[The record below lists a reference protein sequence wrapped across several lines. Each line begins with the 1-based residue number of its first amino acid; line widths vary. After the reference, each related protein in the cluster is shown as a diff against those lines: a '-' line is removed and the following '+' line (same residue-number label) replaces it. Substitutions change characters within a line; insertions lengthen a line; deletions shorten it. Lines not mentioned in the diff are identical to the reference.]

1 MTVTIPDDRMGDIQ
15 VDEHDALVDI
25 AIGIYKREQV
35 SLGRA
40 AEIANMSPPAFLHE
54 LERRKIPINYGV
66 DDLRQDLCAPDR
78 LESLDTYLKDGRS
91 YTTPITTLLK
101 ADQADLLHSIF
112 GSVTVPGAVFEEL
125 RAFHAEIPELRTCP
139 NLGRSRPTAT
149 RNREPG

>member
-54 LERRKIPINYGV
+54 LERREIPINYSV
-66 DDLRQDLCAPDR
+66 DDLRQDLS
-78 LESLDTYLKDGRS
+78 SLR
-91 YTTPITTLLK
+91 
-101 ADQADLLHSIF
+101 
-112 GSVTVPGAVFEEL
+112 
-125 RAFHAEIPELRTCP
+125 
-139 NLGRSRPTAT
+139 
-149 RNREPG
+149 

>member
-66 DDLRQDLCAPDR
+66 DDLRRDLS
-78 LESLDTYLKDGRS
+78 SLR
-91 YTTPITTLLK
+91 
-101 ADQADLLHSIF
+101 
-112 GSVTVPGAVFEEL
+112 
-125 RAFHAEIPELRTCP
+125 
-139 NLGRSRPTAT
+139 
-149 RNREPG
+149 